1 MKADVRVPIIL
12 VALLLLPGCLN
23 SVIDD
28 IEDSPIW
35 ELSPD
40 GEWPQLS
47 LGERT
52 RTTPTLDTYD
62 DCTVLLE
69 DLKDALWEQTLV
81 EIDQNAYWNWA
92 EPMMRGGGMWIE
104 DDMVMDGAVAEASMD
119 AEGGSNSGG
128 TAPSSSGSEDRT
140 GTFSETNNQE
150 SGVDEADFLKFDGHH
165 FYMINN
171 DHLVIIGVPEHGNV
185 TLVADMELEGQP
197 LQMMKQGDS
206 LVIISSINSW
216 NIPQNDPLRSIM
228 QTSDGSWRSSNLVKY
243 TVIDITNRSDPNVGR
258 EIFIEGSH
266 ETARMVNGTVR
277 SVSHMWSYIPGIQT
291 YPSLPDDYWNTEDW
305 EERMDTWNR
314 SVENLIDENQ
324 ATFNLLTLDD
334 FAPQMHERMADG
346 TISSYSSS
354 SGDCSEFSGS
364 ADGVGRGFTSIM
376 TVDLLSEEFSSEVD
390 HIASSWVEVYASGDM
405 MVLAEPANDWWWFW
419 RNNDYEDATN
429 IHAFDISVE
438 GETTYIGSGR
448 VTGTVQDQFS
458 MSEYNG
464 DIRVASTTDSWGR
477 WWLTEGGEWEVIEPQ
492 NHVTV
497 LSPTQCMI
505 PEGCE
510 DTSSELVQIGYVGN
524 IAEGER
530 IWSARFVGDMGY
542 LVTFRNMDPLW
553 TIDLSDPTN
562 PTILGELHV
571 PGVSTYIHPLS
582 NGDLLTI
589 GMPGGEDGLGLDW
602 SMTQL
607 SLFNLSDLTN
617 PTLADT
623 QQLTPAYLDDDC
635 TSIRWCGWSWSHS
648 EATYEHKAFTY
659 WEPAGLLAVPLSTNR
674 YVYDTIEIDGRTY
687 SYSGYEYVSKLM
699 LIDVDMENRTLSL
712 HGEIDHSSF
721 YNDDTGVSG
730 WWGGDSN
737 VRRSV
742 FMDDY
747 VYAFS
752 TAGVSVT
759 SYADMNTTAMLELPG
774 YETSDPYYYDDVV
787 MMEDTE
793 ESDSGESSS
802 DSEGSPPKEEG

>member
-1 MKADVRVPIIL
+1 MKTDARVPILL
-12 VALLLLPGCLN
+12 VALLLLPGCL
-23 SVIDD
+23 SSIVDEIDD
-28 IEDSPIW
+28 IVIW
-35 ELSPD
+35 EMSPE
-40 GEWPQLS
+40 GEWPQLL

-52 RTTPTLDTYD
+52 RTTPTLETYD
-62 DCTVLLE
+62 DCSALLE

-92 EPMMRGGGMWIE
+92 NPWMFGGGWME

-119 AEGGSNSGG
+119 ADGGSNSGG
-128 TAPSSSGSEDRT
+128 TAPSSSGSEDRS
-140 GTFSETNNQE
+140 GTYSETNNQE

-171 DHLVIIGVPEHGNV
+171 NHLVIIGVPEHGNV
-185 TLVADMELEGQP
+185 TLVSDTELEGQP
-197 LQMMKQGDS
+197 LQMMKEGDS
-206 LVIISSINSW
+206 LVIISAINSW
-216 NIPQNDPLRSIM
+216 NIPSDDPLRSIM
-228 QTSDGSWRSSNLVKY
+228 QTDDGNWRSSNLVKY

-305 EERMDTWNR
+305 EERMNIWNA
-314 SVENLIDENQ
+314 SVEDLIDENR
-324 ATFNLLTLDD
+324 AAFNLLTLGD
-334 FAPQMHERMADG
+334 FAPQMHQRNADG
-346 TISSYSSS
+346 TISSYSSG

-438 GETTYIGSGR
+438 GETSYIGSGR

-492 NHVTV
+492 NHITV
-497 LSPTQCMI
+497 LESDGAGSLDEI
-505 PEGCE
+505 SHLG
-510 DTSSELVQIGYVGN
+510 G

-530 IWSARFVGDMGY
+530 IWSARFVGDMAY
-542 LVTFRNMDPLW
+542 LVTFRNVDPLW
-553 TIDLSDPTN
+553 TIDLSDPEN
-562 PTILGELHV
+562 PTILGELEV

-589 GMPGGEDGLGLDW
+589 GMPGGENGLGLDW

-623 QQLTPAYLDDDC
+623 QLLTPGYTDDNC
-635 TSIRWCGWSWSHS
+635 ATIWSCGWSWSSS

-659 WEPAGLLAVPLSTNR
+659 WEAAGLLAVPLSTHR
-674 YVYDTIEIDGRTY
+674 WVYDTIEIDGRMY

-721 YNDDTGVSG
+721 YNDGNGVSG
-730 WWGGDSN
+730 WWGGDSD

-742 FMDDY
+742 FMGDY

-752 TAGVSVT
+752 SAGVSVT

-774 YETSDPYYYDDVV
+774 YETSEPYYYDDVV
-787 MMEDTE
+787 EPEEEWEDG
-793 ESDSGESSS
+793 DGESGDSTSS
-802 DSEGSPPKEEG
+802 EDSPPKEDG